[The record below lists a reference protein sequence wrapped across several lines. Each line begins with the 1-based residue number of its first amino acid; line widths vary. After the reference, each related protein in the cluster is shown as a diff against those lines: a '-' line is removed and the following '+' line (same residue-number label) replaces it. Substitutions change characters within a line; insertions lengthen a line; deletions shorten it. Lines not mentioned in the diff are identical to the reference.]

1 MHTLPALLNICKIFK
16 QQANGLIQKHQE
28 MDKNSEALTQEI
40 LRKLLEIRTNNTID
54 MIHVKK
60 TKKKQTRTDTL
71 PIENGH
77 HMDFVIHKLH
87 VYKYTKQFCWLW

>member
-1 MHTLPALLNICKIFK
+1 MHILPALLNICKFFK

-54 MIHVKK
+54 MVHVKK
-60 TKKKQTRTDTL
+60 NKKQTRTDTL

-87 VYKYTKQFCWLW
+87 VYKYTKQFC

>member
-1 MHTLPALLNICKIFK
+1 MHILPALLDICKFFK

-54 MIHVKK
+54 MVHVKK
-60 TKKKQTRTDTL
+60 KKNKQ
-71 PIENGH
+71 EQ
-77 HMDFVIHKLH
+77 IHCL
-87 VYKYTKQFCWLW
+87 

>member
-1 MHTLPALLNICKIFK
+1 MLILPALLNICKIFK

-54 MIHVKK
+54 MVHVKK
-60 TKKKQTRTDTL
+60 KKTRTDTL

-77 HMDFVIHKLH
+77 HMDLVIHKLH
-87 VYKYTKQFCWLW
+87 VYKYTKQFC

>member
-54 MIHVKK
+54 MVQVKK
-60 TKKKQTRTDTL
+60 KKNKNRYIAYRKWTSYGPCNPQATC
-71 PIENGH
+71 I
-77 HMDFVIHKLH
+77 
-87 VYKYTKQFCWLW
+87 

>member
-1 MHTLPALLNICKIFK
+1 MHILPALLNICKIFK

-54 MIHVKK
+54 MVHVKK
-60 TKKKQTRTDTL
+60 KKTRTDTL

-77 HMDFVIHKLH
+77 HMDLVIHKLH
-87 VYKYTKQFCWLW
+87 VYKYTKQFC

>member
-1 MHTLPALLNICKIFK
+1 MLILPALLNICKIFK

-54 MIHVKK
+54 MVHVKK
-60 TKKKQTRTDTL
+60 KKTNKNRYIAYRKWTSYGPCNPQATC
-71 PIENGH
+71 I
-77 HMDFVIHKLH
+77 
-87 VYKYTKQFCWLW
+87 

>member
-1 MHTLPALLNICKIFK
+1 MHILPALLDICKFFK

-87 VYKYTKQFCWLW
+87 VYKYTKQFC

>member
-1 MHTLPALLNICKIFK
+1 MHILPALLDICKFFK

-54 MIHVKK
+54 MVHVKK

-87 VYKYTKQFCWLW
+87 VYKYTKQFC

>member
-1 MHTLPALLNICKIFK
+1 MHILPALLDICKFFK

-54 MIHVKK
+54 MVHVK
-60 TKKKQTRTDTL
+60 KKKQTRTDTL

>member
-1 MHTLPALLNICKIFK
+1 MHILPALLDICKFFK

-54 MIHVKK
+54 MVHVKK
-60 TKKKQTRTDTL
+60 KK
-71 PIENGH
+71 
-77 HMDFVIHKLH
+77 
-87 VYKYTKQFCWLW
+87 TKQEQIHCL

>member
-1 MHTLPALLNICKIFK
+1 MHILPALLDICKFFK

-54 MIHVKK
+54 MVHVKK
-60 TKKKQTRTDTL
+60 TKKKTNKNRYIAYRKWTSYGLCNPQATC
-71 PIENGH
+71 I
-77 HMDFVIHKLH
+77 
-87 VYKYTKQFCWLW
+87 

>member
-1 MHTLPALLNICKIFK
+1 MHILPALLDICKFFK

-54 MIHVKK
+54 MVHVKK
-60 TKKKQTRTDTL
+60 KKKQTRTDTL

-87 VYKYTKQFCWLW
+87 VYKYTKQFC

>member
-87 VYKYTKQFCWLW
+87 VYKYTKQFC

>member
-1 MHTLPALLNICKIFK
+1 MHILPALLDICKFFK

-54 MIHVKK
+54 MIHVK
-60 TKKKQTRTDTL
+60 QTRTDTL

-87 VYKYTKQFCWLW
+87 VYKYTKQFC

>member
-54 MIHVKK
+54 MVHVKK
-60 TKKKQTRTDTL
+60 KKKTNKNRYIAYRKWTSYGLCNPQATC
-71 PIENGH
+71 I
-77 HMDFVIHKLH
+77 
-87 VYKYTKQFCWLW
+87 

>member
-54 MIHVKK
+54 MVHVKK
-60 TKKKQTRTDTL
+60 KTKQTRTDTL

-77 HMDFVIHKLH
+77 HMDLVIHKLH
-87 VYKYTKQFCWLW
+87 VYKYTKQFC

>member
-54 MIHVKK
+54 MV
-60 TKKKQTRTDTL
+60 
-71 PIENGH
+71 
-77 HMDFVIHKLH
+77 H
-87 VYKYTKQFCWLW
+87 VYKKKNKNRYIAYRKWTSYGPCNPQATCI

>member
-40 LRKLLEIRTNNTID
+40 QRKLLEIRTNNTID
-54 MIHVKK
+54 MVHVKK
-60 TKKKQTRTDTL
+60 KQKQTRTDTL

-87 VYKYTKQFCWLW
+87 VYKYTKQFC

>member
-54 MIHVKK
+54 MVHVKK
-60 TKKKQTRTDTL
+60 TNKQ
-71 PIENGH
+71 EQ
-77 HMDFVIHKLH
+77 IHCL
-87 VYKYTKQFCWLW
+87 

>member
-1 MHTLPALLNICKIFK
+1 MLILPALLNICKIFK

-60 TKKKQTRTDTL
+60 NKKKTNKNRYIAYRKWTSYGLCNPQATC
-71 PIENGH
+71 I
-77 HMDFVIHKLH
+77 
-87 VYKYTKQFCWLW
+87 

>member
-77 HMDFVIHKLH
+77 HMDLVIHKLH
-87 VYKYTKQFCWLW
+87 VYKYTKQFC

>member
-1 MHTLPALLNICKIFK
+1 MLILPALLNICKIFK

-54 MIHVKK
+54 MVHVKK
-60 TKKKQTRTDTL
+60 KQNKNRYIAYRKWTSYGPCNPQATC
-71 PIENGH
+71 I
-77 HMDFVIHKLH
+77 
-87 VYKYTKQFCWLW
+87 